1 MIKIKIIGPRFNR
14 FLKRLN
20 DNNINV
26 YKIKN
31 NINTVN
37 ENDLDKINNLK
48 TIYDIEII
56 EYAGIKKIIKNINS
70 IFVLSLIISIIF
82 LYINSKMILNINII
96 TDDYGIKKLLN
107 RELKAN
113 NIKKYSFIKDN
124 YDQIEKKIIN
134 NNKNKI
140 EWLEIENTGT
150 TINVKVQTRII
161 NNLEKQKKPR
171 NIIAKK
177 NAILKNVEIKSG
189 DIIRENNVYVKKG
202 DVIVSGII
210 SFNNINE
217 LVACEGN
224 IYGEVWYKIKTS
236 IPYLIKEEKTTNQ
249 KQKIIQL
256 TFLNNKINLF
266 KRNYNNYKNKELYS
280 YKSSLFPLKL
290 SLIEQTN
297 VITNERILT
306 LEEALELAKKKSRD
320 KIKLNEKEYIISEKQ
335 LKESI
340 FNSKIEIE
348 MFYSVYEDIT
358 EYEYLE

>member
-26 YKIKN
+26 YKINN
-31 NINTVN
+31 NIITVN

-140 EWLEIENTGT
+140 EWKEKKNKRKNN
-150 TINVKVQTRII
+150 NVK
-161 NNLEKQKKPR
+161 
-171 NIIAKK
+171 
-177 NAILKNVEIKSG
+177 
-189 DIIRENNVYVKKG
+189 Y
-202 DVIVSGII
+202 
-210 SFNNINE
+210 
-217 LVACEGN
+217 
-224 IYGEVWYKIKTS
+224 
-236 IPYLIKEEKTTNQ
+236 
-249 KQKIIQL
+249 
-256 TFLNNKINLF
+256 
-266 KRNYNNYKNKELYS
+266 
-280 YKSSLFPLKL
+280 
-290 SLIEQTN
+290 
-297 VITNERILT
+297 
-306 LEEALELAKKKSRD
+306 
-320 KIKLNEKEYIISEKQ
+320 
-335 LKESI
+335 
-340 FNSKIEIE
+340 
-348 MFYSVYEDIT
+348 
-358 EYEYLE
+358 

>member
-26 YKIKN
+26 YKINN
-31 NINTVN
+31 NIITVN

-56 EYAGIKKIIKNINS
+56 EYVGIKKIIKNINS

-96 TDDYGIKKLLN
+96 TDDYVIKKLLN
-107 RELKAN
+107 KELKAN

-210 SFNNINE
+210 SFNNI
-217 LVACEGN
+217 
-224 IYGEVWYKIKTS
+224 
-236 IPYLIKEEKTTNQ
+236 
-249 KQKIIQL
+249 
-256 TFLNNKINLF
+256 
-266 KRNYNNYKNKELYS
+266 KELDATMTQIAVVTDMSQSELWDQVSTYS
-280 YKSSLFPLKL
+280 AIAKQYGATTQGVYEVSQLYYQQGKYGD
-290 SLIEQTN
+290 
-297 VITNERILT
+297 
-306 LEEALELAKKKSRD
+306 KKK
-320 KIKLNEKEYIISEKQ
+320 KIFIKSG
-335 LKESI
+335 
-340 FNSKIEIE
+340 KIA
-348 MFYSVYEDIT
+348 
-358 EYEYLE
+358 

>member
-26 YKIKN
+26 YKINN
-31 NINTVN
+31 NIITVN

-56 EYAGIKKIIKNINS
+56 EYSGIKKIIKNINS

-161 NNLEKQKKPR
+161 NNLEKQIPKMLNCKFEQ
-171 NIIAKK
+171 ADYK
-177 NAILKNVEIKSG
+177 NLNFKNKVIYCDPPYVMSSHKFYKENF
-189 DIIRENNVYVKKG
+189 DIDEFWDWVREQSKWNKVFVSECNVP
-202 DVIVSGII
+202 DDMTIVWQKECKAALG
-210 SFNNINE
+210 
-217 LVACEGN
+217 
-224 IYGEVWYKIKTS
+224 TS
-236 IPYLIKEEKTTNQ
+236 
-249 KQKIIQL
+249 QKIMV
-256 TFLNNKINLF
+256 
-266 KRNYNNYKNKELYS
+266 E
-280 YKSSLFPLKL
+280 KL
-290 SLIEQTN
+290 VTYD
-297 VITNERILT
+297 R
-306 LEEALELAKKKSRD
+306 
-320 KIKLNEKEYIISEKQ
+320 
-335 LKESI
+335 
-340 FNSKIEIE
+340 
-348 MFYSVYEDIT
+348 
-358 EYEYLE
+358 

>member
-26 YKIKN
+26 YKINN
-31 NINTVN
+31 NIITVN

-56 EYAGIKKIIKNINS
+56 EYVGIKKIIKSINF

-96 TDDYGIKKLLN
+96 TDDYNIKKLLN
-107 RELKAN
+107 KELKAN

-140 EWLEIENTGT
+140 EWLEIENIGT

-177 NAILKNVEIKSG
+177 NAILKNVDIKSG

-210 SFNNINE
+210 SFNNIKE
-217 LVACEGN
+217 LVVCEGN

-280 YKSSLFPLKL
+280 FKSSLFPLKL